1 MELVSINN
9 NHRQS
14 LPIDCNTQSGKRAHE
29 APLKEIKRN
38 PFIEAN
44 TKEVSLASLKK
55 DCIIPNF
62 AKDNEKTIAHHEFI
76 QTALSSVNKMFPN
89 DSINAPE
96 IRVSHEVKGRVA
108 EAIYKPVK
116 ELLEHEKTQYY
127 ERMAFIIRIPSL
139 STIINGNKL
148 SLTVGGVRSYN
159 QENLYSR
166 KTYEKVKFFI
176 GFQNMV
182 CCNLCIS
189 TDGFQDEMR
198 IANCEELEAKVLEI
212 IQGYKAE
219 KHLHKMKQLGNCSL
233 TERQFAHLL
242 GKARLYNY
250 LPKKEKAIIPELL
263 LNDGQISTIAKD
275 YYNDES
281 FCRDQNGDINMWNV
295 YNLFTA
301 ANKSSYI
308 DSFLARNNN
317 ALDFCYSIVEVIKS
331 KSPNWFVS

>member
-1 MELVSINN
+1 MELVQVNN
-9 NHRQS
+9 NLHP
-14 LPIDCNTQSGKRAHE
+14 LIPDCKTQSGQRSQE
-29 APLKEIKRN
+29 TPLRNIELN

-44 TKEVSLASLKK
+44 TKEVSLSRLKS
-55 DCIIPNF
+55 DCIIPVF

-89 DSINAPE
+89 DSIDIPE

-108 EAIYKPVK
+108 DAIYKPVK

-182 CCNLCIS
+182 CCNLCLS
-189 TDGFQDEMR
+189 TDGFQDEIR
-198 IANCEELEAKVLEI
+198 IANCEELESKLLELM
-212 IQGYKAE
+212 QNYKAE
-219 KHLHKMKQLGNCSL
+219 TQLQKMKQLGKYSL
-233 TERQFAHLL
+233 TESQFAHLL
-242 GKARLYNY
+242 GKARLFNY
-250 LPKKEKAIIPELL
+250 LPKKERELIPELL
-263 LNDGQISTIAKD
+263 LNDGQISTVAKD
-275 YYNDES
+275 YYSDES
-281 FCRDQNGDINMWNV
+281 FCRDQNGDINLWNV

-308 DSFLARNNN
+308 DSFLSRNNN
-317 ALDFCYSIVEVIKS
+317 AFEFCGSIVDVLES
-331 KSPNWFVS
+331 GRSSWFIQ